1 MAARQTNKRPAG
13 RKTTTRRKT
22 SKSKSAGGG
31 VFLGIGLIAVLIA
44 LISFSIMSITGSK
57 DKEEPKTVTVIPA
70 QKKETAEKKEQKEE
84 KQQKQQAA
92 KTVPVPKKEPVKKEE
107 PKKEKEQET
116 VNHNDITDL
125 IRLVLY
131 DHEISRSSVKER
143 QSKTSTGK
151 EITYFDITCDENMQR
166 GITSAI
172 SSILRKHGYKVESA
186 QNKVVGSSKKD
197 EFNIVLKAPKKEVV
211 KKEAPKKE
219 EVVKQEEKK
228 EPVKEKP
235 QVAETPKYP
244 PLPPYS
250 KKQVKFAILL
260 DDGGN
265 SAELAKEY
273 ADIKYPVAVA
283 VLPHLEHSRY
293 TAQIAKKAGKTVF
306 LHFPMAPKSYPNT
319 DPGKGAVLPN
329 MPELLIAGVVKENFE
344 SLGVKL
350 DGFNNH
356 MGSAITEDAH
366 KMSQILNASKQY
378 TNRFVD
384 SRTTAQTKAYEECRK
399 AGYKCGE
406 NRLFLDN
413 DNSVEAILAKIYEAA
428 EKARDDGSIIAIGHI
443 RPNTLAALKI
453 ALPQLEKL
461 NYHVVDIKKLTN

>member
-13 RKTTTRRKT
+13 RKTTTRKKT

-31 VFLGIGLIAVLIA
+31 IFLGIGLIAVLIA

-57 DKEEPKTVTVIPA
+57 EKEEPKTVTVIPA
-70 QKKETAEKKEQKEE
+70 QKKAEAAKKEQKEQKE
-84 KQQKQQAA
+84 QKQQAA

-107 PKKEKEQET
+107 PKKEKEQEI
-116 VNHNDITDL
+116 VSNENITDL

-143 QSKTSTGK
+143 KSKTSSGRD
-151 EITYFDITCDENMQR
+151 ITYFDITCDENMQR
-166 GITSAI
+166 GINSAI

-186 QNKVVGSSKKD
+186 QNKVVGISKKD

-211 KKEAPKKE
+211 KKEEPQK
-219 EVVKQEEKK
+219 EVVKKQEKK

-235 QVAETPKYP
+235 QVAEAVKYP

-273 ADIKYPVAVA
+273 AEIKYPVAVA
-283 VLPHLEHSRY
+283 VLPHLEHSSL

-319 DPGKGAVLPN
+319 DPGRGAVLPN

-344 SLGVKL
+344 SLGVSV

-366 KMSQILNASKQY
+366 KMAQVLSASKTY

-406 NRLFLDN
+406 NRMFLDN

-443 RPNTLAALKI
+443 RPNTLAAFKI

-461 NYHVVDIKKLTN
+461 NYHLVDIKTLIN

>member
-13 RKTTTRRKT
+13 RKTTTRKKT

-31 VFLGIGLIAVLIA
+31 IFLGIGLIAVLIA

-57 DKEEPKTVTVIPA
+57 EKEEPKTVTVIPA
-70 QKKETAEKKEQKEE
+70 QKKAEAAKKEQKEQKE
-84 KQQKQQAA
+84 QKQQAA

-116 VNHNDITDL
+116 VSNENITDL

-143 QSKTSTGK
+143 KSKTSSGRD
-151 EITYFDITCDENMQR
+151 ITYFDITCDENMQR
-166 GITSAI
+166 GINSAI

-186 QNKVVGSSKKD
+186 QNKIVGISKKD

-211 KKEAPKKE
+211 KKEEPQK
-219 EVVKQEEKK
+219 EVVKKQEKK

-235 QVAETPKYP
+235 QVAEAVKYP

-273 ADIKYPVAVA
+273 AEIKYPVAVA
-283 VLPHLEHSRY
+283 VLPHLEHSSF

-319 DPGKGAVLPN
+319 DPGRGAVLPN
-329 MPELLIAGVVKENFE
+329 MPELLI
-344 SLGVKL
+344 
-350 DGFNNH
+350 
-356 MGSAITEDAH
+356 
-366 KMSQILNASKQY
+366 ILCAS
-378 TNRFVD
+378 
-384 SRTTAQTKAYEECRK
+384 
-399 AGYKCGE
+399 
-406 NRLFLDN
+406 
-413 DNSVEAILAKIYEAA
+413 SVIA
-428 EKARDDGSIIAIGHI
+428 EPI
-443 RPNTLAALKI
+443 
-453 ALPQLEKL
+453 
-461 NYHVVDIKKLTN
+461 

>member
-1 MAARQTNKRPAG
+1 M
-13 RKTTTRRKT
+13 
-22 SKSKSAGGG
+22 
-31 VFLGIGLIAVLIA
+31 
-44 LISFSIMSITGSK
+44 
-57 DKEEPKTVTVIPA
+57 
-70 QKKETAEKKEQKEE
+70 
-84 KQQKQQAA
+84 
-92 KTVPVPKKEPVKKEE
+92 
-107 PKKEKEQET
+107 
-116 VNHNDITDL
+116 
-125 IRLVLY
+125 LY

-143 QSKTSTGK
+143 KSKTSSGRD
-151 EITYFDITCDENMQR
+151 ITYFDITCDENMQR
-166 GITSAI
+166 GINSAI

-186 QNKVVGSSKKD
+186 QNKIVGISKKD

-211 KKEAPKKE
+211 KKEEPQK
-219 EVVKQEEKK
+219 EVVKKQEKK

-235 QVAETPKYP
+235 QVAEAVKYP

-273 ADIKYPVAVA
+273 AEIKYPVAVA
-283 VLPHLEHSRY
+283 VLPHLEHSSF

-319 DPGKGAVLPN
+319 DPGRGAVLPN

-344 SLGVKL
+344 SLGVSV

-366 KMSQILNASKQY
+366 KMAQVLSASKTY

-406 NRLFLDN
+406 NRMFLDN

-461 NYHVVDIKKLTN
+461 NYHLVDIKTLIN

>member
-13 RKTTTRRKT
+13 RKTTTRKKT

-31 VFLGIGLIAVLIA
+31 IFLGIGLIAVLIA

-57 DKEEPKTVTVIPA
+57 EKEEPKTVTVIPA
-70 QKKETAEKKEQKEE
+70 QKKAEAAKKEQKEQKE
-84 KQQKQQAA
+84 QKQQAA

-116 VNHNDITDL
+116 VSNENITDL

-143 QSKTSTGK
+143 KSKTSSGSD
-151 EITYFDITCDENMQR
+151 ITYFDITCDENMQR
-166 GITSAI
+166 GINSAI
-172 SSILRKHGYKVESA
+172 SSILIKHGYKVESA
-186 QNKVVGSSKKD
+186 QNKIVGISKKD

-211 KKEAPKKE
+211 KKEEPQK
-219 EVVKQEEKK
+219 EVVKKQEKK

-235 QVAETPKYP
+235 QVAEAVKYP

-273 ADIKYPVAVA
+273 AEIKYPVAVA
-283 VLPHLEHSRY
+283 VLPHLEHSSF

-319 DPGKGAVLPN
+319 DPGRGAVLPN

-344 SLGVKL
+344 SLGVSV

-366 KMSQILNASKQY
+366 KMAQVLSASKTY

-406 NRLFLDN
+406 NRMFLDN

-461 NYHVVDIKKLTN
+461 NYHLVDIKTLIN

>member
-1 MAARQTNKRPAG
+1 M
-13 RKTTTRRKT
+13 
-22 SKSKSAGGG
+22 
-31 VFLGIGLIAVLIA
+31 
-44 LISFSIMSITGSK
+44 
-57 DKEEPKTVTVIPA
+57 
-70 QKKETAEKKEQKEE
+70 
-84 KQQKQQAA
+84 
-92 KTVPVPKKEPVKKEE
+92 PKKEPVKKEE

-116 VNHNDITDL
+116 VSNENITDL

-143 QSKTSTGK
+143 KSKTSSGRD
-151 EITYFDITCDENMQR
+151 ITYFDITCDENMQR
-166 GITSAI
+166 GINSAI

-186 QNKVVGSSKKD
+186 QNKIVGISKKD

-211 KKEAPKKE
+211 KKEEPQK
-219 EVVKQEEKK
+219 EVVKKQEKK

-235 QVAETPKYP
+235 QVAEAVKYP

-273 ADIKYPVAVA
+273 AEIKYPVAVA
-283 VLPHLEHSRY
+283 VLPHLEHSSF

-319 DPGKGAVLPN
+319 DPGRGAVLPN

-344 SLGVKL
+344 SLGVSV

-366 KMSQILNASKQY
+366 KMAQVLSASKTY

-406 NRLFLDN
+406 NRMFLDN

-461 NYHVVDIKKLTN
+461 NYHLVDIKTLIN

>member
-13 RKTTTRRKT
+13 RKTTARKKT

-70 QKKETAEKKEQKEE
+70 QKKETAEKKEQKTE
-84 KQQKQQAA
+84 KEKKEQAA
-92 KTVPVPKKEPVKKEE
+92 KTVPVPKKETAKKEE

-116 VNHNDITDL
+116 VSSDKIADL

-151 EITYFDITCDENMQR
+151 DIIYFDITCDENMQR
-166 GITSAI
+166 GISSAI
-172 SSILRKHGYKVESA
+172 SSILRKYGYKVEAA

-211 KKEAPKKE
+211 KKEEPKK

-293 TAQIAKKAGKTVF
+293 TAEVAKKAGKTVF

-319 DPGKGAVLPN
+319 DPGRGAVLPN
-329 MPELLIAGVVKENFE
+329 MPELLISGVVKENFE
-344 SLGVKL
+344 SLGVKV

-366 KMSQILNASKQY
+366 KMSQILSASKKY

-384 SRTTAQTKAYEECRK
+384 SRTTAQTKAYEECKK

-428 EKARDDGSIIAIGHI
+428 EKSRDDGSIIAIGHV

-461 NYHVVDIKKLTN
+461 NYHLVDIKKLIN

>member
-13 RKTTTRRKT
+13 RKTTTRKKT

-31 VFLGIGLIAVLIA
+31 IFLGIGLIAVLIA

-57 DKEEPKTVTVIPA
+57 EKEEPKTVTVIPA
-70 QKKETAEKKEQKEE
+70 QKKAEAAKKEQKE
-84 KQQKQQAA
+84 QKEQNQQAA

-116 VNHNDITDL
+116 VSNENITDL

-143 QSKTSTGK
+143 KSKTSSGRD
-151 EITYFDITCDENMQR
+151 ITYFDITCDENMQH
-166 GITSAI
+166 GINSAI

-186 QNKVVGSSKKD
+186 QNKIVGISKKD
-197 EFNIVLKAPKKEVV
+197 EFNIVLKAPKKEVL
-211 KKEAPKKE
+211 KKE
-219 EVVKQEEKK
+219 EPQKEVVKKQEKK

-235 QVAETPKYP
+235 QVAEAVKYP

-273 ADIKYPVAVA
+273 AEIKYPVAVA
-283 VLPHLEHSRY
+283 VLPHLEHSSF

-319 DPGKGAVLPN
+319 DPGRGAVLPN

-344 SLGVKL
+344 SLGVSV

-366 KMSQILNASKQY
+366 KMAQVLSASKTY

-406 NRLFLDN
+406 NRMFLDN

-461 NYHVVDIKKLTN
+461 NYHLVDIKTLIN

>member
-13 RKTTTRRKT
+13 RKTTTRKKT

-31 VFLGIGLIAVLIA
+31 IFLGIGLIAVLIA

-57 DKEEPKTVTVIPA
+57 EKEEPKTVTVIPA
-70 QKKETAEKKEQKEE
+70 QKKAEAAKKEQKEQKE
-84 KQQKQQAA
+84 QKQQAA
-92 KTVPVPKKEPVKKEE
+92 KNVPVPKKEPVKKEE

-116 VNHNDITDL
+116 VSNENITDL

-143 QSKTSTGK
+143 KSKTSSGRD
-151 EITYFDITCDENMQR
+151 ITYFDITCDENMQR
-166 GITSAI
+166 GINSAI

-186 QNKVVGSSKKD
+186 QNKIVGISKKD

-211 KKEAPKKE
+211 KKEEPQK
-219 EVVKQEEKK
+219 EVVKKQEKK

-235 QVAETPKYP
+235 QVAEAVKYP

-273 ADIKYPVAVA
+273 AEIKYPVAVA
-283 VLPHLEHSRY
+283 VLPHLEHSSF
-293 TAQIAKKAGKTVF
+293 TAQIAKKTGKTVF

-319 DPGKGAVLPN
+319 DPGRGAVLPN

-344 SLGVKL
+344 SLGVSV

-366 KMSQILNASKQY
+366 KMAQVLSASKTY

-406 NRLFLDN
+406 NRMFLDN

-461 NYHVVDIKKLTN
+461 NYHLVDIKTLIN

>member
-13 RKTTTRRKT
+13 RKTTTRKKT

-31 VFLGIGLIAVLIA
+31 IFLGIGLIAVLIA

-57 DKEEPKTVTVIPA
+57 EKEEPKTVTVIPA
-70 QKKETAEKKEQKEE
+70 QKKAEAAKKEQKEQKE
-84 KQQKQQAA
+84 QKQQAA
-92 KTVPVPKKEPVKKEE
+92 KNVPVPKKEPVKKEE

-116 VNHNDITDL
+116 VSNENITDL

-143 QSKTSTGK
+143 KSKTSSGRD
-151 EITYFDITCDENMQR
+151 ITYFDITCDENMQR
-166 GITSAI
+166 GINSAI

-186 QNKVVGSSKKD
+186 QNKIVGISKKD

-211 KKEAPKKE
+211 KKEEPQK
-219 EVVKQEEKK
+219 EVVKKQEKK

-235 QVAETPKYP
+235 QVAEAVKYP

-273 ADIKYPVAVA
+273 AEIKYHVAVA
-283 VLPHLEHSRY
+283 VLPHLEHSSF

-319 DPGKGAVLPN
+319 DPGRGAVLPN

-344 SLGVKL
+344 SLGVSV

-366 KMSQILNASKQY
+366 KMAQVLSASKTY

-406 NRLFLDN
+406 NRMFLDN

-461 NYHVVDIKKLTN
+461 NYHLVDIKTLIN

>member
-13 RKTTTRRKT
+13 RKTTTRKKT

-31 VFLGIGLIAVLIA
+31 IFLGIGLIAVLIA

-57 DKEEPKTVTVIPA
+57 EKEEPKTVTVIPA
-70 QKKETAEKKEQKEE
+70 QKKAEAAKKEQKEQKE
-84 KQQKQQAA
+84 QKQQAA

-116 VNHNDITDL
+116 VSNENITDL

-143 QSKTSTGK
+143 KSKTSSGRD
-151 EITYFDITCDENMQR
+151 ITYFDITCDENMQR
-166 GITSAI
+166 GINSAI

-186 QNKVVGSSKKD
+186 QNKIVGISKKD

-211 KKEAPKKE
+211 KKEEPQK
-219 EVVKQEEKK
+219 EVVKKQEKK

-235 QVAETPKYP
+235 QVAEAVKYP

-273 ADIKYPVAVA
+273 AEIKYPVAVA
-283 VLPHLEHSRY
+283 VLPHLEHSSF

-319 DPGKGAVLPN
+319 DPGRGAVLPN

-344 SLGVKL
+344 SLGVSV

-366 KMSQILNASKQY
+366 KMAQVLSASKTY

-406 NRLFLDN
+406 NRMFLDN

-428 EKARDDGSIIAIGHI
+428 EKARDDGSIIAIGHFST
-443 RPNTLAALKI
+443 NT
-453 ALPQLEKL
+453 
-461 NYHVVDIKKLTN
+461 

>member
-13 RKTTTRRKT
+13 RKTTARKKT
-22 SKSKSAGGG
+22 LKSKSAGGG

-57 DKEEPKTVTVIPA
+57 EKEEPKTVTIIPA
-70 QKKETAEKKEQKEE
+70 QKKETAEKKEQKE
-84 KQQKQQAA
+84 QVA

-107 PKKEKEQET
+107 PKKEKEQAA
-116 VNHNDITDL
+116 VNHDDITDL

-143 QSKTSTGK
+143 QSKTSTGRQ
-151 EITYFDITCDENMQR
+151 ITYFDIVCDENMQR
-166 GITSAI
+166 GVTSAI
-172 SSILRKHGYKVESA
+172 GSILRKHGYKVESA
-186 QNKVVGSSKKD
+186 QNKVVGS
-197 EFNIVLKAPKKEVV
+197 KKEPV
-211 KKEAPKKE
+211 KKEEPKKE

-228 EPVKEKP
+228 KPVKEKQ

-293 TAQIAKKAGKTVF
+293 TAEIAKKAGKTVF

-344 SLGVKL
+344 SLGVKV

-356 MGSAITEDAH
+356 MGSAVTEDAH
-366 KMSQILNASKQY
+366 KMAQILNASKQY
-378 TNRFVD
+378 TDRFVD

-428 EKARDDGSIIAIGHI
+428 EKARDDGSIIAIGHV

-461 NYHVVDIKKLTN
+461 NYYLVDIKKLTN

>member
-13 RKTTTRRKT
+13 RKTTTRKKT

-31 VFLGIGLIAVLIA
+31 IFLGIGLIAVLIA

-57 DKEEPKTVTVIPA
+57 EKEEPKTVTVIPA
-70 QKKETAEKKEQKEE
+70 QKKAEAAKKEQKEQKE
-84 KQQKQQAA
+84 QKQQAA

-116 VNHNDITDL
+116 VSNENITDL

-143 QSKTSTGK
+143 KSKTSSGRD
-151 EITYFDITCDENMQR
+151 ITYFDITCDENMQR
-166 GITSAI
+166 GINSAI

-186 QNKVVGSSKKD
+186 QNKIVGISKKD

-211 KKEAPKKE
+211 KKEEPQK
-219 EVVKQEEKK
+219 EVVKKQEKK

-235 QVAETPKYP
+235 QVAEAVKYP
-244 PLPPYS
+244 PLPYS

-273 ADIKYPVAVA
+273 AEIKYPVAVA
-283 VLPHLEHSRY
+283 VLPHLEHSSF

-319 DPGKGAVLPN
+319 DPGRGAVLPN

-344 SLGVKL
+344 SLGVSV

-366 KMSQILNASKQY
+366 KMAQVLSASKTY

-406 NRLFLDN
+406 NRMFLDN

-461 NYHVVDIKKLTN
+461 NYHLVDIKTLIN

>member
-1 MAARQTNKRPAG
+1 M
-13 RKTTTRRKT
+13 
-22 SKSKSAGGG
+22 
-31 VFLGIGLIAVLIA
+31 
-44 LISFSIMSITGSK
+44 
-57 DKEEPKTVTVIPA
+57 
-70 QKKETAEKKEQKEE
+70 
-84 KQQKQQAA
+84 
-92 KTVPVPKKEPVKKEE
+92 
-107 PKKEKEQET
+107 
-116 VNHNDITDL
+116 
-125 IRLVLY
+125 
-131 DHEISRSSVKER
+131 
-143 QSKTSTGK
+143 
-151 EITYFDITCDENMQR
+151 
-166 GITSAI
+166 
-172 SSILRKHGYKVESA
+172 
-186 QNKVVGSSKKD
+186 
-197 EFNIVLKAPKKEVV
+197 
-211 KKEAPKKE
+211 
-219 EVVKQEEKK
+219 VKQEEKK

-293 TAQIAKKAGKTVF
+293 TAEVAKKAGKTVF

-319 DPGKGAVLPN
+319 DPGRGAVLPN
-329 MPELLIAGVVKENFE
+329 MPELLISGVVKENFE
-344 SLGVKL
+344 SLGIKV

-366 KMSQILNASKQY
+366 KMSQILSASKKY

-384 SRTTAQTKAYEECRK
+384 SRTTAQTKAYEECKK

-428 EKARDDGSIIAIGHI
+428 EKSRDDGSIIAIGHV

-461 NYHVVDIKKLTN
+461 NYHLVDIKKLIN

>member
-13 RKTTTRRKT
+13 RKTTTRKKT

-31 VFLGIGLIAVLIA
+31 IFLGVGLIAVLIA

-57 DKEEPKTVTVIPA
+57 EKEEPKTVTVIPA
-70 QKKETAEKKEQKEE
+70 QKKAEAAKKEQKEQKE
-84 KQQKQQAA
+84 QKQQAA
-92 KTVPVPKKEPVKKEE
+92 KTVPVPKKELVKKEE

-116 VNHNDITDL
+116 VSNENITDL

-143 QSKTSTGK
+143 KSKTSSGK
-151 EITYFDITCDENMQR
+151 DITYFDITCDENMQR
-166 GITSAI
+166 GINSAI

-186 QNKVVGSSKKD
+186 QNKVVGISKKD

-211 KKEAPKKE
+211 KKEEPQK
-219 EVVKQEEKK
+219 EVVKKQEKK

-235 QVAETPKYP
+235 QVAEAVKYP

-273 ADIKYPVAVA
+273 AEIKYPVAVA
-283 VLPHLEHSRY
+283 VLPHLEHSSL

-319 DPGKGAVLPN
+319 DPGRGAVLPN

-344 SLGVKL
+344 SLGVSV

-366 KMSQILNASKQY
+366 KMAQVLSASKTY

-406 NRLFLDN
+406 NRMFLDN

-461 NYHVVDIKKLTN
+461 NYHLVDIKTLIN

>member
-1 MAARQTNKRPAG
+1 MAARQTNKKPAG
-13 RKTTTRRKT
+13 RKTTARKKT
-22 SKSKSAGGG
+22 SKSKSAGSGI
-31 VFLGIGLIAVLIA
+31 FLGIGLIAVLIA
-44 LISFSIMSITGSK
+44 LISFSIMNITGSK
-57 DKEEPKTVTVIPA
+57 EQEEQKTVTVIPA
-70 QKKETAEKKEQKEE
+70 KKKETAEKQQE
-84 KQQKQQAA
+84 KQQ
-92 KTVPVPKKEPVKKEE
+92 TVKNIPVPKKEQVKKEE
-107 PKKEKEQET
+107 PKKEQET
-116 VNHNDITDL
+116 VSNENIADL

-143 QSKTSTGK
+143 QSKTSSGK

-166 GITSAI
+166 GISSAI
-172 SSILRKHGYKVESA
+172 SSILRKHGYKVEAA
-186 QNKVVGSSKKD
+186 QNTISGSSKKD
-197 EFNIVLKAPKKEVV
+197 EFNIVLKAPKKEIV
-211 KKEAPKKE
+211 KKEEPKKE
-219 EVVKQEEKK
+219 TAKQEDKK
-228 EPVKEKP
+228 EPVKDKP
-235 QVAETPKYP
+235 QVAETTKYP

-273 ADIKYPVAVA
+273 AGIKYPVAVA
-283 VLPHLEHSRY
+283 VLPHLEHSRL
-293 TAQIAKKAGKTVF
+293 TAEMAKKAGKTVF

-329 MPELLIAGVVKENFE
+329 MPELLISGVVKENFE
-344 SLGVKL
+344 SLGVSV

-366 KMSQILNASKQY
+366 KMAQILAASKQY

-413 DNSVEAILAKIYEAA
+413 DNSVEAILGKIYEAA
-428 EKARDDGSIIAIGHI
+428 EKARDDGSIIAIGHV

-461 NYHVVDIKKLTN
+461 NYHLVDIKKLIN

>member
-1 MAARQTNKRPAG
+1 MAARQTNKRPAC
-13 RKTTTRRKT
+13 RKTTTRKKT

-31 VFLGIGLIAVLIA
+31 IFLGIGLIAVLIA

-57 DKEEPKTVTVIPA
+57 EKEEPKTVTVIPA
-70 QKKETAEKKEQKEE
+70 QKKAEAAKKEQKEQKE
-84 KQQKQQAA
+84 QKQQAA

-116 VNHNDITDL
+116 VSNENITDL

-143 QSKTSTGK
+143 KSKTSSGRD
-151 EITYFDITCDENMQR
+151 ITYFDITCDENMQR
-166 GITSAI
+166 GINSAI

-186 QNKVVGSSKKD
+186 QNKIVGISKKD

-211 KKEAPKKE
+211 KKEEPQK
-219 EVVKQEEKK
+219 EVVKKQEKK

-235 QVAETPKYP
+235 QVAEAVKYP

-273 ADIKYPVAVA
+273 AEIKYPVAVA
-283 VLPHLEHSRY
+283 VLPHLEHSSF

-319 DPGKGAVLPN
+319 DPGRGAVLPN

-344 SLGVKL
+344 SLGVSV

-366 KMSQILNASKQY
+366 KMAQVLSASKTY

-406 NRLFLDN
+406 NRMFLDN

-461 NYHVVDIKKLTN
+461 NYHLVDIKTLIN

>member
-13 RKTTTRRKT
+13 RKTTTRKKT

-31 VFLGIGLIAVLIA
+31 IFLGIGLIAVLIA

-57 DKEEPKTVTVIPA
+57 EKEEPKTVTVIPA
-70 QKKETAEKKEQKEE
+70 QKKAEAAKKEQKEQKE
-84 KQQKQQAA
+84 QKQQAA

-116 VNHNDITDL
+116 VSNENITDL

-143 QSKTSTGK
+143 KSKTSSGRD
-151 EITYFDITCDENMQR
+151 ITYFDITCDENMQR
-166 GITSAI
+166 GINSAI

-186 QNKVVGSSKKD
+186 QNKIVGISKKD

-211 KKEAPKKE
+211 KKEEPQK
-219 EVVKQEEKK
+219 EVVKKQEKK

-235 QVAETPKYP
+235 QVAEAVKSP

-273 ADIKYPVAVA
+273 AEIKYPVAVA
-283 VLPHLEHSRY
+283 VLPHLEHSSF

-319 DPGKGAVLPN
+319 DPGRGAVLPN
-329 MPELLIAGVVKENFE
+329 MPELLIAGVSV
-344 SLGVKL
+344 

-366 KMSQILNASKQY
+366 KMAQVLSASKTY

-406 NRLFLDN
+406 NRMFLDN

-461 NYHVVDIKKLTN
+461 NYHLVDIKTLIN

>member
-13 RKTTTRRKT
+13 RKTTTRKKT

-31 VFLGIGLIAVLIA
+31 IFLGIGLIAVLIA

-57 DKEEPKTVTVIPA
+57 EKEEPKTVTVIPA
-70 QKKETAEKKEQKEE
+70 QKKAEAAKKEQKEQKE
-84 KQQKQQAA
+84 QKQQAA

-116 VNHNDITDL
+116 VSNENITDL
-125 IRLVLY
+125 ISLVLY

-143 QSKTSTGK
+143 KSKTSSGRD
-151 EITYFDITCDENMQR
+151 ITYFDITCDENMQR
-166 GITSAI
+166 GINSAI

-186 QNKVVGSSKKD
+186 QNKIVGISKKD

-211 KKEAPKKE
+211 KKEEPQK
-219 EVVKQEEKK
+219 EVVKKQEKK

-235 QVAETPKYP
+235 QVAEAVKYP

-273 ADIKYPVAVA
+273 AEIKYPVAVA
-283 VLPHLEHSRY
+283 VLPHLEHSSF

-319 DPGKGAVLPN
+319 DPGRGAVLPN

-344 SLGVKL
+344 SLGVSV

-366 KMSQILNASKQY
+366 KMAQVLSASKTY

-406 NRLFLDN
+406 NRMFLDN

-443 RPNTLAALKI
+443 RQNTLAALKI

-461 NYHVVDIKKLTN
+461 NYHLVDIKTLIN

>member
-13 RKTTTRRKT
+13 RKTTTRKKT

-31 VFLGIGLIAVLIA
+31 IFLGIGLIAVLIA

-57 DKEEPKTVTVIPA
+57 EKEEPKTVTVIPA
-70 QKKETAEKKEQKEE
+70 QKKAEAAKKEQKE
-84 KQQKQQAA
+84 QKEQNQQAA

-116 VNHNDITDL
+116 VSNENITDL

-143 QSKTSTGK
+143 KSKTSSGRD
-151 EITYFDITCDENMQR
+151 ITYFDITCDENMQH
-166 GITSAI
+166 GINSAI

-186 QNKVVGSSKKD
+186 QNKIVGISKKD
-197 EFNIVLKAPKKEVV
+197 EFNIVLKAPKKEVL
-211 KKEAPKKE
+211 KKE
-219 EVVKQEEKK
+219 EPQKEVVKKQEKK

-235 QVAETPKYP
+235 QVAEAVKYP

-273 ADIKYPVAVA
+273 AEIKYPVAVA
-283 VLPHLEHSRY
+283 VLPHLEHSSF

-319 DPGKGAVLPN
+319 DPGRGAVLPN

-344 SLGVKL
+344 SLGVSV

-366 KMSQILNASKQY
+366 KMAQVLSASKTY

-406 NRLFLDN
+406 NRMFLDN

-453 ALPQLEKL
+453 ALPKLEKL
-461 NYHVVDIKKLTN
+461 NYHLVDIKTLIN

>member
-13 RKTTTRRKT
+13 RKTTTRKKT

-31 VFLGIGLIAVLIA
+31 IFLGIGLIAVLIA

-57 DKEEPKTVTVIPA
+57 EKEEPKTVTVIPA
-70 QKKETAEKKEQKEE
+70 QKKAEAAKKEQKEQKE
-84 KQQKQQAA
+84 QKQQAA

-107 PKKEKEQET
+107 PKEEKEQET
-116 VNHNDITDL
+116 VSNENITDF

-143 QSKTSTGK
+143 KSKTSSGRD
-151 EITYFDITCDENMQR
+151 ITYFDITCDENMQR
-166 GITSAI
+166 GINSAI

-186 QNKVVGSSKKD
+186 QNKIVGISKKD

-211 KKEAPKKE
+211 KKEEPQK
-219 EVVKQEEKK
+219 EVVKKQEKK

-235 QVAETPKYP
+235 QVAEAVKYP

-273 ADIKYPVAVA
+273 AEIKYPVAVA
-283 VLPHLEHSRY
+283 VLPHLEHSSF

-319 DPGKGAVLPN
+319 DPGRGAVLPN

-344 SLGVKL
+344 SLGVSV

-366 KMSQILNASKQY
+366 KMAQVLSASKTY

-406 NRLFLDN
+406 NRMFLDN

-461 NYHVVDIKKLTN
+461 NYHLVDIKTLIN

>member
-13 RKTTTRRKT
+13 RKTTTRKKT

-31 VFLGIGLIAVLIA
+31 IFLGIGLIAVLIA

-57 DKEEPKTVTVIPA
+57 EKEEPKTVTVIPA
-70 QKKETAEKKEQKEE
+70 QKKAEAAKKEQKEQKE
-84 KQQKQQAA
+84 QKQQAA

-107 PKKEKEQET
+107 PKKEKEQEI
-116 VNHNDITDL
+116 VSNENITDL

-143 QSKTSTGK
+143 KSKTSSGRD
-151 EITYFDITCDENMQR
+151 ITYFDITCDENMQR
-166 GITSAI
+166 GINSAI

-186 QNKVVGSSKKD
+186 QNKVVGISKKD

-211 KKEAPKKE
+211 KKEEPQK
-219 EVVKQEEKK
+219 EVVKKQEKK

-235 QVAETPKYP
+235 QVAEAVKYP

-273 ADIKYPVAVA
+273 AEIKYPVAVA
-283 VLPHLEHSRY
+283 VLPHLEHSSL

-319 DPGKGAVLPN
+319 DPGRGAVLPN

-344 SLGVKL
+344 SLGVSV

-366 KMSQILNASKQY
+366 KMAQVLSASKTY

-406 NRLFLDN
+406 NRMFLDN
-413 DNSVEAILAKIYEAA
+413 DNSVEAILAKSYEAA

-461 NYHVVDIKKLTN
+461 NYHLVDIKTLIN

>member
-13 RKTTTRRKT
+13 RKTTTRKKT

-31 VFLGIGLIAVLIA
+31 IFLGIGLIAVLIA

-57 DKEEPKTVTVIPA
+57 EKEEPKTVTVIPA
-70 QKKETAEKKEQKEE
+70 QKKAEAAKKEQKEQKE
-84 KQQKQQAA
+84 QKQQAA

-116 VNHNDITDL
+116 VSNENITDL

-143 QSKTSTGK
+143 KSKTSSGRD
-151 EITYFDITCDENMQR
+151 ITYFDITCDENMQR
-166 GITSAI
+166 GINSAI

-186 QNKVVGSSKKD
+186 QNKIVGISKKD

-211 KKEAPKKE
+211 KKEEPQK
-219 EVVKQEEKK
+219 EVVKKQEKK

-235 QVAETPKYP
+235 QVAEAVKYP

-273 ADIKYPVAVA
+273 AEIKYPVAVA
-283 VLPHLEHSRY
+283 VLPHLEHSSF

-319 DPGKGAVLPN
+319 DPGRGAVLPN

-344 SLGVKL
+344 SLGVSV

-366 KMSQILNASKQY
+366 KMAQVLSASKTY

-399 AGYKCGE
+399 AGSKCGE
-406 NRLFLDN
+406 NRMFLDN

-461 NYHVVDIKKLTN
+461 NYHLVDIKTLIN

>member
-13 RKTTTRRKT
+13 RKTTTRKKT

-31 VFLGIGLIAVLIA
+31 IFLGIGLIAVLIA

-57 DKEEPKTVTVIPA
+57 EKEEPKTVTVIPA
-70 QKKETAEKKEQKEE
+70 QKKAEAAKKEQKEQKE
-84 KQQKQQAA
+84 QKQQAA

-116 VNHNDITDL
+116 VSNENITDL

-143 QSKTSTGK
+143 KSKTSSGRD
-151 EITYFDITCDENMQR
+151 ITYFDITCDENMQR
-166 GITSAI
+166 GINSAI

-186 QNKVVGSSKKD
+186 QNKIVGISKKD

-211 KKEAPKKE
+211 KKEEPQK
-219 EVVKQEEKK
+219 EVVKKQEKK

-235 QVAETPKYP
+235 QVAEAVKYP

-273 ADIKYPVAVA
+273 AEIKYPVAVA
-283 VLPHLEHSRY
+283 VLPHLEHSSF

-319 DPGKGAVLPN
+319 DPGRGAVLPN

-344 SLGVKL
+344 SLGVSV

-366 KMSQILNASKQY
+366 KMAQVLSASQTY
-378 TNRFVD
+378 TNRLVD

-406 NRLFLDN
+406 NRMFLDN

-461 NYHVVDIKKLTN
+461 NYHLVDIKTLIN

>member
-13 RKTTTRRKT
+13 RKTTTRKKT

-31 VFLGIGLIAVLIA
+31 IFLGIGLIAVLIA

-57 DKEEPKTVTVIPA
+57 EKEEPKTVTVIPA
-70 QKKETAEKKEQKEE
+70 QKKAEAAKKEQKEQKE
-84 KQQKQQAA
+84 QKQQAA

-107 PKKEKEQET
+107 PKKEKEQEI
-116 VNHNDITDL
+116 VSNENITDL

-143 QSKTSTGK
+143 KSKTSSGRD
-151 EITYFDITCDENMQR
+151 ITYFDITCDENMQR
-166 GITSAI
+166 GINSAI

-186 QNKVVGSSKKD
+186 QNKVVGISKKD

-211 KKEAPKKE
+211 KKEEPQK
-219 EVVKQEEKK
+219 EVVKKQEKK

-235 QVAETPKYP
+235 QVAEAVKYP

-273 ADIKYPVAVA
+273 AEIKYPVAVA
-283 VLPHLEHSRY
+283 VLPHLEHSSL

-319 DPGKGAVLPN
+319 DPGRGAVLPN

-344 SLGVKL
+344 SLGVSV

-366 KMSQILNASKQY
+366 KMAQVLSASKTY

-406 NRLFLDN
+406 NRMFLDN

-461 NYHVVDIKKLTN
+461 NYHLVDIKTLIN

>member
-13 RKTTTRRKT
+13 RKTTTRKKT

-31 VFLGIGLIAVLIA
+31 IFLGIGLIAVLIA

-57 DKEEPKTVTVIPA
+57 EKEEPKTVTVIPA
-70 QKKETAEKKEQKEE
+70 QKKAEAAKKEQKEQKE
-84 KQQKQQAA
+84 QKQQAA

-116 VNHNDITDL
+116 VSNENITDL

-143 QSKTSTGK
+143 KSKTSSGRD
-151 EITYFDITCDENMQR
+151 ITYFDITCDENMQR
-166 GITSAI
+166 GINSAI
-172 SSILRKHGYKVESA
+172 SSILRKHGCKVESA
-186 QNKVVGSSKKD
+186 QNKIVGISKKD

-211 KKEAPKKE
+211 KKEEPQK
-219 EVVKQEEKK
+219 EVVKKQEKK

-235 QVAETPKYP
+235 QVAEAVKYP

-273 ADIKYPVAVA
+273 AEIKYPVAVA
-283 VLPHLEHSRY
+283 VLPHLEHSSF

-319 DPGKGAVLPN
+319 DPGRGAVLPN

-344 SLGVKL
+344 SLGVSV

-366 KMSQILNASKQY
+366 KMAQVLSASKTY

-406 NRLFLDN
+406 NRMFLDN

-461 NYHVVDIKKLTN
+461 NYHLVDIKTLIN

>member
-13 RKTTTRRKT
+13 RKTTTRKKT

-31 VFLGIGLIAVLIA
+31 IFLGIGLIAVLIA

-57 DKEEPKTVTVIPA
+57 EKEEPKTVTVIPA
-70 QKKETAEKKEQKEE
+70 QKKAEAAKKEQKEQKE
-84 KQQKQQAA
+84 QKQQAA
-92 KTVPVPKKEPVKKEE
+92 KNVPVPKKEPVKKEE

-116 VNHNDITDL
+116 VSNENITDL

-143 QSKTSTGK
+143 KSKTSSGRD
-151 EITYFDITCDENMQR
+151 ITYFDITCDENMQR
-166 GITSAI
+166 GINSAI

-186 QNKVVGSSKKD
+186 QNKIVGISKKD

-211 KKEAPKKE
+211 KKEEPQK
-219 EVVKQEEKK
+219 EVVKKQEKK
-228 EPVKEKP
+228 ESVKEKP
-235 QVAETPKYP
+235 QVAEAVKYP

-273 ADIKYPVAVA
+273 AEIKYPVAVA
-283 VLPHLEHSRY
+283 VLPHLEHSSF

-319 DPGKGAVLPN
+319 DPGRGAVLPN

-344 SLGVKL
+344 SLGVSV

-366 KMSQILNASKQY
+366 KMAQVLSASKTY

-406 NRLFLDN
+406 NRMFLDN

-461 NYHVVDIKKLTN
+461 NYHLVDIKTLIN

>member
-13 RKTTTRRKT
+13 RKTTARKKI

-44 LISFSIMSITGSK
+44 LISFSIMSITSSK

-70 QKKETAEKKEQKEE
+70 QKKETAEKKEQKTE
-84 KQQKQQAA
+84 KEKKEQAA
-92 KTVPVPKKEPVKKEE
+92 KTVPVPKKETAKKEE

-116 VNHNDITDL
+116 VSSDNIADL

-143 QSKTSTGK
+143 QSKTSAGK

-172 SSILRKHGYKVESA
+172 SSILRKYGYKVEST
-186 QNKVVGSSKKD
+186 QNKVVGRSKKD
-197 EFNIVLKAPKKEVV
+197 EFNIVLKAPLKEVV
-211 KKEAPKKE
+211 KKEEPKKE
-219 EVVKQEEKK
+219 TVKQEEKK
-228 EPVKEKP
+228 EPAKEKP

-265 SAELAKEY
+265 SAELAQEY

-344 SLGVKL
+344 SLGVKV

-356 MGSAITEDAH
+356 MGSAVTEDAH
-366 KMSQILNASKQY
+366 KMSQILHASKQY

-399 AGYKCGE
+399 AGFKCGE

-428 EKARDDGSIIAIGHI
+428 EKARDDGSIIAIGHV

-461 NYHVVDIKKLTN
+461 NYHLVDIKKLTN

>member
-13 RKTTTRRKT
+13 RKTTTRKKT

-31 VFLGIGLIAVLIA
+31 IFLGIGLIAVLIA

-57 DKEEPKTVTVIPA
+57 EKEEPKTLTVIPA
-70 QKKETAEKKEQKEE
+70 QKKAEAAKKEQKEQKE
-84 KQQKQQAA
+84 QKQQAA
-92 KTVPVPKKEPVKKEE
+92 KTVPVPKKETVKKEE

-116 VNHNDITDL
+116 VSNENITDL

-143 QSKTSTGK
+143 KSKTSSGRD
-151 EITYFDITCDENMQR
+151 ITYFDITCDENMQR
-166 GITSAI
+166 GINSAI

-186 QNKVVGSSKKD
+186 QNKIVGISKKD

-211 KKEAPKKE
+211 KKEEPQK
-219 EVVKQEEKK
+219 EVVKKQEKK

-235 QVAETPKYP
+235 QVAEAVKYP

-273 ADIKYPVAVA
+273 AEIKYPVAVA
-283 VLPHLEHSRY
+283 VLPHLEHSSF

-319 DPGKGAVLPN
+319 DPGRGAVLPN

-344 SLGVKL
+344 SLGVSV

-366 KMSQILNASKQY
+366 KMAQVLSASKTY

-406 NRLFLDN
+406 NRMFLDN

-461 NYHVVDIKKLTN
+461 NYHLVDIKTLIN

>member
-13 RKTTTRRKT
+13 RKTTTRKKT

-31 VFLGIGLIAVLIA
+31 IFLGVGLIAVLIA

-57 DKEEPKTVTVIPA
+57 EKEEPKTVTVIPA
-70 QKKETAEKKEQKEE
+70 QKKAEAAKKEQKEQKE
-84 KQQKQQAA
+84 QKQQAA
-92 KTVPVPKKEPVKKEE
+92 KTVPVPKKELVKKEE

-116 VNHNDITDL
+116 VSNENITDL

-143 QSKTSTGK
+143 KSKTSSGK
-151 EITYFDITCDENMQR
+151 DITYFDITCDENMQR
-166 GITSAI
+166 GINSAI

-186 QNKVVGSSKKD
+186 QNKVVGISKKD

-211 KKEAPKKE
+211 KKEEPQK
-219 EVVKQEEKK
+219 EVVKKQEKK

-235 QVAETPKYP
+235 QVAEAVKYP

-273 ADIKYPVAVA
+273 AEIKYPVAVA
-283 VLPHLEHSRY
+283 VLPHLEHSSL

-319 DPGKGAVLPN
+319 DPGRGAVLPN

-344 SLGVKL
+344 SLGVSV

-366 KMSQILNASKQY
+366 KMAQVLSASKTY

-384 SRTTAQTKAYEECRK
+384 SRTTAHRHKA
-399 AGYKCGE
+399 AGK
-406 NRLFLDN
+406 
-413 DNSVEAILAKIYEAA
+413 
-428 EKARDDGSIIAIGHI
+428 
-443 RPNTLAALKI
+443 
-453 ALPQLEKL
+453 
-461 NYHVVDIKKLTN
+461 

>member
-13 RKTTTRRKT
+13 RKTTTRKKT

-31 VFLGIGLIAVLIA
+31 IFLGIGLIAVLIA

-57 DKEEPKTVTVIPA
+57 EKEEPKTVTVIPA
-70 QKKETAEKKEQKEE
+70 QKKAEAAKKEQKEQKE
-84 KQQKQQAA
+84 QKQHPP

-116 VNHNDITDL
+116 VSNENITDL

-143 QSKTSTGK
+143 KSKTSSGRD
-151 EITYFDITCDENMQR
+151 ITYFDITCDENMQR
-166 GITSAI
+166 GINSAI

-186 QNKVVGSSKKD
+186 QNKIVGISKKD

-211 KKEAPKKE
+211 KKEEPQK
-219 EVVKQEEKK
+219 EVVKKQEKK

-235 QVAETPKYP
+235 QVAEAVKYP

-273 ADIKYPVAVA
+273 AEIKYPVAVA
-283 VLPHLEHSRY
+283 VLPHLEHSSF

-319 DPGKGAVLPN
+319 DPGRGAVLPN

-344 SLGVKL
+344 SLGVSV

-366 KMSQILNASKQY
+366 KMAQVLSASKTY

-406 NRLFLDN
+406 NRMFLDN

-461 NYHVVDIKKLTN
+461 NYHLVDIKTLIN

>member
-13 RKTTTRRKT
+13 RKTTTRKKT

-31 VFLGIGLIAVLIA
+31 IFLGIGLIAVLIA

-57 DKEEPKTVTVIPA
+57 EKEEPKTVTVIPA
-70 QKKETAEKKEQKEE
+70 QKKAEAAKKEQKEQKE
-84 KQQKQQAA
+84 QKQQAA

-116 VNHNDITDL
+116 VSNENITDL

-143 QSKTSTGK
+143 KSKTSSGRD
-151 EITYFDITCDENMQR
+151 ITYFDITCDENMQR
-166 GITSAI
+166 GINSAI

-186 QNKVVGSSKKD
+186 QNKIVGISKKD

-211 KKEAPKKE
+211 KKEEPQK
-219 EVVKQEEKK
+219 EVVKKQEKK

-235 QVAETPKYP
+235 QVAEAVKYP

-273 ADIKYPVAVA
+273 AEIKYPVAVA
-283 VLPHLEHSRY
+283 VLPHLEHSSF

-319 DPGKGAVLPN
+319 DPGRGAVLPN
-329 MPELLIAGVVKENFE
+329 MPELLIAGVSV
-344 SLGVKL
+344 

-366 KMSQILNASKQY
+366 KMAQVLSASKTY

-406 NRLFLDN
+406 NRMFLDN

-461 NYHVVDIKKLTN
+461 NYHLVDIKTLIN

>member
-13 RKTTTRRKT
+13 RKTTTRKKT

-31 VFLGIGLIAVLIA
+31 IFLGIGLIAVLIA

-57 DKEEPKTVTVIPA
+57 EKEEPKTVTVIPA
-70 QKKETAEKKEQKEE
+70 QKKAEAAKKEQKEQKE
-84 KQQKQQAA
+84 QKQQAA
-92 KTVPVPKKEPVKKEE
+92 KNVPVPKKEPVKKEE

-116 VNHNDITDL
+116 VSNENITDL

-143 QSKTSTGK
+143 KSKTSSGRD
-151 EITYFDITCDENMQR
+151 ITYFDITCDENMQR
-166 GITSAI
+166 GINSAI

-186 QNKVVGSSKKD
+186 QNKIVGISKKD

-211 KKEAPKKE
+211 KKEEPQK
-219 EVVKQEEKK
+219 EVVKKQEKK

-235 QVAETPKYP
+235 QVAEAVKYP

-273 ADIKYPVAVA
+273 AEIKYPVAVA
-283 VLPHLEHSRY
+283 VLPHLEHSSF

-319 DPGKGAVLPN
+319 DPGRGAVLPN

-344 SLGVKL
+344 SLGVSV

-366 KMSQILNASKQY
+366 KMAQVLSASKTY

-399 AGYKCGE
+399 ADYKCGE
-406 NRLFLDN
+406 NRMFLDN

-461 NYHVVDIKKLTN
+461 NYHLVDIKTLIN

>member
-13 RKTTTRRKT
+13 RKTTTRKKT

-31 VFLGIGLIAVLIA
+31 IFLGIGLIAVLIA

-57 DKEEPKTVTVIPA
+57 EKEEPKTVTVIPA
-70 QKKETAEKKEQKEE
+70 QKKAEAAKKEQKEQKE
-84 KQQKQQAA
+84 QKQQAA

-116 VNHNDITDL
+116 VSNENITDL

-143 QSKTSTGK
+143 KSKTSSGRD
-151 EITYFDITCDENMQR
+151 ITYFDITCDENMQR
-166 GITSAI
+166 GINSAI

-186 QNKVVGSSKKD
+186 QNKIVGISKKD

-211 KKEAPKKE
+211 QKEEHKKEVLKK
-219 EVVKQEEKK
+219 QEKK

-235 QVAETPKYP
+235 QVAEAVKYP

-273 ADIKYPVAVA
+273 AEIKYPVAVA
-283 VLPHLEHSRY
+283 VLPHLEHSSF

-319 DPGKGAVLPN
+319 DPGRGAVLPN

-344 SLGVKL
+344 SLGVSV

-366 KMSQILNASKQY
+366 KMAQVLSASKTY

-406 NRLFLDN
+406 NRMFLDN

-428 EKARDDGSIIAIGHI
+428 EKARDDGSIIARSEERRVGKEC
-443 RPNTLAALKI
+443 L
-453 ALPQLEKL
+453 
-461 NYHVVDIKKLTN
+461 